1 MTAENLTKVGEEEMS
16 GKVSLEKL
24 ATMTGFPVE
33 VIKEELF
40 NGEADSQI
48 SLDDL
53 RSAMLKYIDS
63 TMLTQDNQH

>member
-1 MTAENLTKVGEEEMS
+1 MTAENLTKVGGEEM

-24 ATMTGFPVE
+24 ASLTGFPVE

-40 NGEADSQI
+40 NGESDSHI

-63 TMLTQDNQH
+63 TMLTQDIQ